1 MEKFYVKK
9 IQCARLFS
17 PILKGGLLSV
27 LTFILVNLSSVEV
40 QAQDT
45 YTLGSGTTSYST
57 LGINPFSTINRSSRS
72 QYLYYGQELLELD
85 AISGNIISIS
95 FFVTQLGQPLSIKPE
110 NIKIKMGMTSLF
122 VLPTT
127 LIPNLP
133 VYYESTTENINST
146 GWYTFTLQTPFE
158 WDGDRNIL
166 VEVCRTNQD
175 FGTSFEVQAT
185 QFFANDF
192 RTTGLYTNELN
203 QNGCSLTGE
212 TPMVNINRRRR
223 PNLQVVMTMPCDGLP
238 SAGVT
243 VATPGPYCSGAPFGL
258 SIQNGSIESGLFY
271 QWQSSPNDNGPWTDI
286 IAANNTTYSTSQSIA
301 TWYRRT
307 TTCIE
312 SQLTINDQALLVGG
326 DGCYCTTLV
335 VNENGVGIT
344 NVNLQNINNSS
355 GSLQAY
361 SSLTNVQTELERDA
375 TYPLTVKVNT
385 EGGTNYTRAWID
397 WNQNAEF
404 EIAEMYDLGNVTGG
418 ADINSGT
425 VASILV
431 PADALLGSTIMR
443 VRTSQSPTNEVPTAC
458 EPIQNGEA
466 EDYTI
471 VVIENLSI
479 VDFSP
484 IKNKLLIATNTTGM
498 HLKVANETIQEVI
511 IYDLSGRVI
520 YTEANLQNEIVTIT
534 NFKPKQ
540 QFWIVKVTTET
551 GAQLVKN
558 VMF

>member
-1 MEKFYVKK
+1 MEKFYVKN
-9 IQCARLFS
+9 IEFASFFS
-17 PILKGGLLSV
+17 PIVKGGLLSM
-27 LTFILVNLSSVEV
+27 LTFVLINLFSLEV

-45 YTLGSGTTSYST
+45 YSLGDGTTSYST

-85 AISGNIISIS
+85 AISGNIVSIS
-95 FFVTQLGQPLSIKPE
+95 FFVSQLGQPLSLKPE
-110 NIKIKMGMTSLF
+110 NVKIKMGMTSLF

-133 VYYESTTENINST
+133 IYYESTTENINST

-158 WDGDRNIL
+158 WDGDRNII

-175 FGTSFEVQAT
+175 FGTSFEIQGT

-212 TPMVNINRRRR
+212 TPMVEINRRRR

-243 VATPGPYCSGAPFGL
+243 SATPGPYCSGAPFGL
-258 SIQNGSIESGLFY
+258 FIQNGPIESGLFY

-286 IAANNTTYSTSQSIA
+286 LGANNTTYSTSQSIA

-312 SQLTINDQALLVGG
+312 SQMTINDQALLVGG
-326 DGCYCTTLV
+326 DGCYCTALV
-335 VNENGVGIT
+335 VNENEVGIT
-344 NVNLQNINNSS
+344 SVNLQNIINSS
-355 GSLQAY
+355 SSSQAY
-361 SSLTNVQTELERDA
+361 SSLTNVQTELEREA
-375 TYPLTVKVNT
+375 AYPLTVNVNT
-385 EGGTNYTRAWID
+385 NSGTNYTKAWID

-404 EIAEMYDLGNVTGG
+404 ESAEMYDLGNVTGG
-418 ADINSGT
+418 ADVNSGT
-425 VASILV
+425 VASIVV

-458 EPIQNGEA
+458 GPIQNGEA

-498 HLKVANETIQEVI
+498 QLKVANETIQEVI